1 MKQSLSGRLLVVLP
15 MVLAAACVIATA
27 AALLSSLPTANDT
40 QTGTLSIVVRDGY
53 TEEPLSGV
61 TVVIPEMN
69 QSFLTDDD
77 GHTGTIAIPVLEDAV
92 YQSIRAKP
100 WGEVTL
106 LVYAPGYLD
115 CALFHVAVVA
125 GQTRSGP
132 TILLFP
138 DTGDMNG
145 QPFTMTEG
153 PNAAWV
159 NGLLDQFRPVQRK

>member
-1 MKQSLSGRLLVVLP
+1 MKQSLSNKLLAVLP
-15 MVLAAACVIATA
+15 MVLAAACVFATA
-27 AALLSSLPTANDT
+27 TALLTSLPAANNA

-53 TEEPLSGV
+53 TEEPLPGV
-61 TVVIPEMN
+61 TVVIPEMG
-69 QSFLTDDD
+69 QSFLTDAD
-77 GHTGTIAIPVLEDAV
+77 GRTGAIAVPVLTDTV
-92 YQSIRAKP
+92 YQTIRAKP

-125 GQTRSGP
+125 GQTRNGP
-132 TILLFP
+132 TVLLFP

-153 PNAAWV
+153 PNAEWV